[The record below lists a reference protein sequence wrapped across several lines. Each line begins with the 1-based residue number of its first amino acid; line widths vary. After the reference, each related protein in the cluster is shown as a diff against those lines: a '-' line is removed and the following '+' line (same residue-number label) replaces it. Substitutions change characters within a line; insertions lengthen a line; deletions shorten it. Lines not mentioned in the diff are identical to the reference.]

1 MNENGYPDKPKKLT
15 PIFSRKKGEI
25 SKIEDNTLVQT
36 VEDPP
41 PLSLPSPVFD
51 MVVSKKNFKR
61 KEPLSKFSPNSAK
74 SLKDE
79 IVSPEFDNI
88 WNSTNLMPQIEENS
102 GNQLPTIGEEFSSTL
117 ERSRSTL
124 LGGKVAKINTEQ
136 TTQVSYNINKDL
148 ENLRKQAESE
158 QRKSSR
164 TTSDNKSLNSKKLEE
179 NLLLSDEF
187 KSGSSIFNMD
197 KKNLTQDKI
206 NRSLPI

>member
-1 MNENGYPDKPKKLT
+1 LT

-36 VEDPP
+36 VDDPP

-51 MVVSKKNFKR
+51 MDVSKKNFKR
-61 KEPLSKFSPNSAK
+61 KEPLSKFSPNGSK

-88 WNSTNLMPQIEENS
+88 WNSTNLMPQIEENTS
-102 GNQLPTIGEEFSSTL
+102 GQLPTIGEEFSTAL

-148 ENLRKQAESE
+148 ENLRKLADAE
-158 QRKSSR
+158 QKKIPKSSIEKKDVKK
-164 TTSDNKSLNSKKLEE
+164 SKNNKFEE
-179 NLLLSDEF
+179 NLLLADEF
-187 KSGSSIFNMD
+187 KSGSSIFSMD
-197 KKNLTQDKI
+197 KSNSSLEKI